1 MEEYSNLSD
10 SELKVKLTSE
20 YKIWLEKTKEGIK

>member
-10 SELKVKLTSE
+10 SEMKEKLASE
-20 YKIWLEKTKEGIK
+20 YQIWLEKTKEGIK